1 MAPWLALK
9 RPKSS
14 AFVFIERVTVTVF
27 RVKTGT
33 PTLVQALRFLCLVWL
48 TGSIAAAQTRAGVP
62 ERGEAFATA
71 NCAQCHAVGRTG
83 TSPLAAAPVLRDIH
97 RRYPVSQLAEA
108 LAEGITSG
116 HSTMPEFQLNQP
128 QIADLLAYLTTL
140 EH

>member
-1 MAPWLALK
+1 M
-9 RPKSS
+9 
-14 AFVFIERVTVTVF
+14 
-27 RVKTGT
+27 
-33 PTLVQALRFLCLVWL
+33 QALRFLCVVWL
-48 TGSIAAAQTRAGVP
+48 TAGVAAAQTRTGVS
-62 ERGEAFATA
+62 ELGEAFAAA
-71 NCAQCHAVGRTG
+71 NCAQCHAIGRTG
-83 TSPLAAAPVLRDIH
+83 TSPLAAAPALRDLH